1 MILQLEV
8 SVIEVRTVCLIIPI
22 TSMATVCI
30 PTWQSFIRNTS
41 NSSKMPCLFC
51 SYSACLS
58 RYLWFT
64 EHRVTGERK
73 KRGYEALCEKSQN
86 FSTTQFYLKSM
97 WHILSCKNQPFWQ
110 LHKREKKDYCFAAAF
125 ERTILPQMRF
135 RLKFEW
141 QKNPLLFLL
150 CEAAEVNI
158 LAAAVPLYHLFS

>member
-1 MILQLEV
+1 MVGSVKLIHEFTLQV

-73 KRGYEALCEKSQN
+73 NGKKRGHEAQCRNSRIFCPLN
-86 FSTTQFYLKSM
+86 FTWNQL
-97 WHILSCKNQPFWQ
+97 WQILSGINCHF
-110 LHKREKKDYCFAAAF
+110 Y
-125 ERTILPQMRF
+125 RF
-135 RLKFEW
+135 RNSFWNFYRKHITS
-141 QKNPLLFLL
+141 KCLLVHFTKALTD
-150 CEAAEVNI
+150 
-158 LAAAVPLYHLFS
+158 YLFNQ

>member
-1 MILQLEV
+1 MQV

-22 TSMATVCI
+22 TSMAIVCI

-73 KRGYEALCEKSQN
+73 NGKKRGHEAPCGKSRN
-86 FSTTQFYLKSM
+86 FSTTQFYVKSIVANFQSQKPV
-97 WHILSCKNQPFWQ
+97 IL
-110 LHKREKKDYCFAAAF
+110 
-125 ERTILPQMRF
+125 TIFIKETDLYFGNIQ
-135 RLKFEW
+135 
-141 QKNPLLFLL
+141 QKNCGRKIP
-150 CEAAEVNI
+150 
-158 LAAAVPLYHLFS
+158 YFSYYSSIARSTF